1 MNENKQIA
9 LRVLQEVSVSSGTEK
24 SDAIALAQV
33 YATLYLAEQIEQIE
47 ELSQVRG
54 E

>member
-1 MNENKQIA
+1 MSMNENKQIA
-9 LRVLQEVSVSSGTEK
+9 LRVLQEVSVSSGTKK

-33 YATLYLAEQIEQIE
+33 YATLYLAEQL
-47 ELSQVRG
+47 ELSRVQG